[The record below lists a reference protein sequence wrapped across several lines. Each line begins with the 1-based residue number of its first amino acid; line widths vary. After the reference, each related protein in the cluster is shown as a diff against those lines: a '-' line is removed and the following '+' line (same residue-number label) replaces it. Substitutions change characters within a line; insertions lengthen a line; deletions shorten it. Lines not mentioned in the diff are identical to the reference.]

1 MERTESTES
10 SSSSSLL
17 SSLLPGIGSSQHYLD
32 YDSDET
38 EFETSLVEGLYTM
51 AFTAHLVA
59 WTVVASVVLT
69 LLMFGPLVGDSL
81 ERSCGTGSF
90 VGGARNKR
98 VLGPTPKAI
107 SGLEKWN
114 ETKRSGVKRNEM
126 KRTKL
131 HRNKTIAIA
140 KLRSR
145 SI

>member
-69 LLMFGPLVGDSL
+69 LLMVWSAGWRLARALV
-81 ERSCGTGSF
+81 
-90 VGGARNKR
+90 
-98 VLGPTPKAI
+98 
-107 SGLEKWN
+107 WN
-114 ETKRSGVKRNEM
+114 WILCRWCQKQTST
-126 KRTKL
+126 RT
-131 HRNKTIAIA
+131 NTQ
-140 KLRSR
+140 SD
-145 SI
+145 